1 MAASTQIQLVVGLGN
16 PGADYVLTRHNAG
29 FWFVDALARAH
40 GVSYRHE
47 RKFNGDVCRLTLGGS
62 ELRLLKPDTFMNRS
76 GQSVQAMASYL
87 KLPPEAILV
96 AHDDLDLPAGVVR
109 LKQGGGHGGHNGL
122 KDIIE
127 RLGDNFSRLRFGI
140 SRPQQGEEVI
150 DYVLRRAGE
159 DDQSLIMEAVT
170 AAIAG
175 MPRIING
182 EMEKAMHELHSRGV
196 VPRNQRGESSA
207 GASNVE
213 ASKK

>member
-1 MAASTQIQLVVGLGN
+1 MAAATQIQLVVGLGN

-47 RKFNGDVCRLTLGGS
+47 RKFSGEVCRLTLAES
-62 ELRLLKPDTFMNRS
+62 DLRLLKPDTFMNRS
-76 GQSVQAMASYL
+76 GQSVQAMTAYL

-96 AHDDLDLPAGVVR
+96 AHDDLDLPAGTVR

-127 RLGDNFSRLRFGI
+127 RLGENFLRLRFGI
-140 SRPQQGEEVI
+140 GRPQHGEEVI
-150 DYVLRRAGE
+150 DYVLQRVGE
-159 DDQSLIMEAVT
+159 ADQSLIMEAVM
-170 AAIAG
+170 AAIAV
-175 MPRIING
+175 MPRVVHG

-196 VPRNQRGESSA
+196 VPRNRPSESPSDA
-207 GASNVE
+207 DSTQ